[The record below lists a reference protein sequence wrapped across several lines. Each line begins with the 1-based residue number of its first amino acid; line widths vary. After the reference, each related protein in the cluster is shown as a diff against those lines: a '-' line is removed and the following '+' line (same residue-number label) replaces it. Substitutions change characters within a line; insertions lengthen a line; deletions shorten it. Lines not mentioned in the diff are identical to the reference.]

1 MGRSSILGEGK
12 HRKLG
17 SFELDQ
23 GTAEEKAVLKPK
35 ISLKN
40 AKSSGDLIKH
50 SKRLLNLGL
59 QD

>member
-1 MGRSSILGEGK
+1 LGEGK

-50 SKRLLNLGL
+50 SKRLLNFGL